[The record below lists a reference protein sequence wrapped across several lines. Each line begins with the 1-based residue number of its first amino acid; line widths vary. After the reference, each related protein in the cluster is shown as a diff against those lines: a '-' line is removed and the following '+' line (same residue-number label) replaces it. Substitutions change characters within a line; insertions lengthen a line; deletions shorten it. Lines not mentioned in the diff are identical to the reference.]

1 MFYCTG
7 KTRFLIYGRSEREL
21 ETLAIAN
28 VKSSFPF
35 HWLRL
40 DLQEYLSIQHIYT
53 WKSPRKSFISVF
65 STAKVLRTPTPVTL
79 KLETKIKDVLN
90 PFFDAFR
97 SLRRTK
103 SVKLDWSI
111 WVVKKVGKRFISIR
125 NFDFKLNACIHNAL
139 KWIWFA

>member
-1 MFYCTG
+1 MHKMYQTLKWLRYSSSSDWSEELLKICSIAPVKHDSCMT
-7 KTRFLIYGRSEREL
+7 YGRSEREL
-21 ETLAIAN
+21 ETLAITN

-65 STAKVLRTPTPVTL
+65 STAKVLRTPNPVTF

-103 SVKLDWSI
+103 SAKLD
-111 WVVKKVGKRFISIR
+111 
-125 NFDFKLNACIHNAL
+125 
-139 KWIWFA
+139 